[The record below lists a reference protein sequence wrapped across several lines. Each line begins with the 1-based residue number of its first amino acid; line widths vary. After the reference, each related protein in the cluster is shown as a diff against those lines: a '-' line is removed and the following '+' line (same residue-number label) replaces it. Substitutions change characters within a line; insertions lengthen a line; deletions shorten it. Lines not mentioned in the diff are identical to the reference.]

1 MCVLWAMILLAS
13 LSSAKVDQPT
23 ANQNL
28 TNSEDLREEKVSVH
42 WSV

>member
-1 MCVLWAMILLAS
+1 MCVLWATILSAP
-13 LSSAKVDQPT
+13 LSSAKVNQPT

-28 TNSEDLREEKVSVH
+28 IKGEDLREEKVSVP